1 MINSIG
7 KNYIHPEKIYSVVF
21 LSKIFLTLS
30 KMLFTNPTTNAN
42 SDDQTKSNDPIN
54 EIKNINVSNQKIKPI
69 SLTILLYEKSFFWIV
84 IERLFFVKFNLWK
97 MIKFVVN

>member
-1 MINSIG
+1 
-7 KNYIHPEKIYSVVF
+7 
-21 LSKIFLTLS
+21 
-30 KMLFTNPTTNAN
+30 MLFTNPTTNAN